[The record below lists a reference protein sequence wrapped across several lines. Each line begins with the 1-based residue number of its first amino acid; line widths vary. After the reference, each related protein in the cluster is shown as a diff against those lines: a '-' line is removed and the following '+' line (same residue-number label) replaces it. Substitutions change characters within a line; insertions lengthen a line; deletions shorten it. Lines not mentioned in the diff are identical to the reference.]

1 MACGMGDQVGEPLHG
16 DRVAVLDERRY
27 RVGERDDL
35 GHAPGLPWR
44 GRCGE
49 GGVDGAPGG

>member
-35 GHAPGLPWR
+35 GHAPGLP
-44 GRCGE
+44 
-49 GGVDGAPGG
+49 